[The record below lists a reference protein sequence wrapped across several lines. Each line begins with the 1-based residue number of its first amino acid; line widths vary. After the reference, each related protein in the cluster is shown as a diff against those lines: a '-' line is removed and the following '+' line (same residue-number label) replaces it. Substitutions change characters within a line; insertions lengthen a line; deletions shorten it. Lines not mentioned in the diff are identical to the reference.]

1 MTDPLTP
8 RPTDPTP
15 PPVPTWQPPAP
26 APTPTAA
33 PLILPTVKPKAAS
46 SRLGTYLLGL
56 AVLVAAAGVA
66 FAAGRVTA
74 PAAATG
80 PNGNFPRGSF
90 GAGFGAGASFAPG
103 GLGGGAVLGANGGGV
118 SLSGTVTAI
127 DGSTLTLKLASGQ
140 TITIDLPSTTTYHT
154 ATTASNGAVTTG
166 SSVVVEVTGF
176 GGRGF
181 GGTRASAAPGASGA
195 ASITASDVTVE
206 TP

>member
-1 MTDPLTP
+1 M
-8 RPTDPTP
+8 
-15 PPVPTWQPPAP
+15 PA
-26 APTPTAA
+26 AA

-46 SRLGTYLLGL
+46 SRLGTYLLAV

-74 PAAATG
+74 PAAAATRTG
-80 PNGNFPRGSF
+80 ANGNFPRGSF
-90 GAGFGAGASFAPG
+90 GAGFGSGASFAPG
-103 GLGGGAVLGANGGGV
+103 GFGGGAALGANGGV
-118 SLSGTVTAI
+118 SLSGKVIAI
-127 DGSTLTLKLASGQ
+127 DGSTMTLQLASGQ

-154 ATTASNGAVTTG
+154 ATTASNSAVTTG

-176 GGRGF
+176 GGRGL
-181 GGTRASAAPGASGA
+181 GGGARASGAPGASGA

>member
-1 MTDPLTP
+1 VTDPLTP
-8 RPTDPTP
+8 RPNDPTP
-15 PPVPTWQPPAP
+15 PPAPSWQPPAP
-26 APTPTAA
+26 APAPAAA

-74 PAAATG
+74 PAAAT
-80 PNGNFPRGSF
+80 NGNFPRGSF

-103 GLGGGAVLGANGGGV
+103 GFGGGAALGANGGV
-118 SLSGTVTAI
+118 SLSGKVIAI
-127 DGSTLTLKLASGQ
+127 DGSTMTLQLASGQ

-154 ATTASNGAVTTG
+154 ATTASNSAVTTG

-176 GGRGF
+176 GGRGL
-181 GGTRASAAPGASGA
+181 GGGARASGAPGASGA

>member
-15 PPVPTWQPPAP
+15 PAAPTWQPPAP
-26 APTPTAA
+26 APTAA
-33 PLILPTVKPKAAS
+33 PLILPTVKPKSAS

-74 PAAATG
+74 PAAAT
-80 PNGNFPRGSF
+80 NGNFPRGSF
-90 GAGFGAGASFAPG
+90 GAGFGAGASFGPG
-103 GLGGGAVLGANGGGV
+103 GFGGGAALGANGGGV
-118 SLSGTVTAI
+118 SLSGTVTAV
-127 DGSTLTLKLASGQ
+127 DGSTMTLKLASGQ
-140 TITIDLPSTTTYHT
+140 TITIDLPGTTTYRT
-154 ATTASNGAVTTG
+154 ATTASSSAVTTG

-176 GGRGF
+176 GGRGL
-181 GGTRASAAPGASGA
+181 GGGAIAASGA
-195 ASITASDVTVE
+195 ASITASAVTVE